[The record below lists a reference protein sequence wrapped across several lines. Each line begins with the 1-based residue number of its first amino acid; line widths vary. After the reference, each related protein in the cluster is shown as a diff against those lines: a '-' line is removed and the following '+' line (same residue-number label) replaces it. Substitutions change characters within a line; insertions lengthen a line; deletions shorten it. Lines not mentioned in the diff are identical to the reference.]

1 MGGDTLLCTRV
12 GNDTNGEELS
22 QYLYAEGVDTRFM
35 LSTDGETTGLT
46 IHLCEY
52 NVAERRMIFGGAGA
66 FLSAKDV
73 EDAFMS
79 YPDAVILQGDIPT
92 SALAEASRV
101 AKMREL
107 PLFLLSLPQDY
118 DGGKLPVDCEILSVD
133 DEQILRHTG
142 IRPSDQE
149 KCMKACLA
157 LSQIVNTKY
166 VVLRL
171 HERGCFLFDGKYY
184 HFFTSYDVAQ
194 PLGVQGNES
203 FTAALVLEYLRS
215 EGDVRRACEFATVVN
230 ALYLTK
236 GGGFAAYPTMDEIRR
251 FVARNE
257 IDLRFEE

>member
-1 MGGDTLLCTRV
+1 MLSPRILTVGDVTIECFLKTSHLPTPGTTAVGDEVSYSPGGRGAKTAVALARMGGDTLLCTRV

-92 SALAEASRV
+92 SALAEASRA

-142 IRPSDQE
+142 IRPSDQTGLHDE
-149 KCMKACLA
+149 NSVENVRWLQRRAGLNPTGIMDQPTWNA
-157 LSQIVNTKY
+157 LSRLYETFVIPEG
-166 VVLRL
+166 VLPD
-171 HERGCFLFDGKYY
+171 EMF
-184 HFFTSYDVAQ
+184 
-194 PLGVQGNES
+194 
-203 FTAALVLEYLRS
+203 
-215 EGDVRRACEFATVVN
+215 
-230 ALYLTK
+230 
-236 GGGFAAYPTMDEIRR
+236 PTWG
-251 FVARNE
+251 
-257 IDLRFEE
+257 